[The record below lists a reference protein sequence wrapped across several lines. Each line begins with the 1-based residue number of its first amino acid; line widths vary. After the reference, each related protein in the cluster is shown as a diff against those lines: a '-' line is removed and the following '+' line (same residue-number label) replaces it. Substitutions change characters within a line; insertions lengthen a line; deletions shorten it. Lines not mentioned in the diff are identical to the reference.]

1 MNISHP
7 LEAIPQGWPT
17 WTFFV
22 TWLVLLLLTGTLAGP
37 DLDVPGVTR
46 KHIVA
51 LERPADAKDARAVI
65 DEWERAGRL
74 VEVRRSI
81 RADNVFVIVYS
92 TLTAFACV
100 IAARA
105 FFDPGSRGYG
115 VALLVAWLPWVA
127 GVLDYVENY
136 AMHRMLGGFTGETLP
151 QLSWWCATLKFAVII
166 LLGLWGLVGVVAGA
180 IQDFKK

>member
-7 LEAIPQGWPT
+7 LDAIPQGWPT
-17 WTFFV
+17 WTFFI
-22 TWLVLLLLTGTLAGP
+22 TWLVLFLLNGTLAGP
-37 DLDVPGVTR
+37 DLDAPGVTHR
-46 KHIVA
+46 RIVA

-65 DEWERAGRL
+65 AEWEAAGRL
-74 VEVRRSI
+74 GEVRRSL

-92 TLTAFACV
+92 TLTALACV

-105 FFDPGSRGYG
+105 FFNRGSTGYG
-115 VALLVAWLPWVA
+115 VALLVAWLPWGA

-151 QLSWWCATLKFAVII
+151 RLSWWCATVKFSVI
-166 LLGLWGLVGVVAGA
+166 LTLGVWGLVGVVAGA
-180 IQDFKK
+180 AQDFRK